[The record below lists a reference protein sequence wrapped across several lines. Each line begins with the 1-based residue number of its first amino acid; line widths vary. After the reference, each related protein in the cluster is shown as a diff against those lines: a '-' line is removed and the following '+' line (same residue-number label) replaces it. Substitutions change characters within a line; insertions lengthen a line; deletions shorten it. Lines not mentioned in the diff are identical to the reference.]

1 MSRPGLELSFL
12 VVCTVQYI
20 LFLYTLAQPGSRH
33 LSSANINVKLST
45 CNYQRATINV
55 QPRVATIASG
65 CLLTSLLTT

>member
-33 LSSANINVKLST
+33 LSSANINVKLQ
-45 CNYQRATINV
+45 YQRATISV
-55 QPRVATIASG
+55 QLSTCNHVLQLSPQAV
-65 CLLTSLLTT
+65 C